1 MTRRANCCGPLA
13 CRSARHNG
21 LPARGASKGFPCW
34 RRGLANQDNTHMAT
48 EAKNVKFRKQMAKL
62 AASRKPDAKVK
73 MPPRERIRIRL
84 RCKLCGR
91 PRAVYRKFGIC
102 RICFRDMA
110 SDGLIPGV
118 KKASW

>member
-1 MTRRANCCGPLA
+1 
-13 CRSARHNG
+13 
-21 LPARGASKGFPCW
+21 
-34 RRGLANQDNTHMAT
+34 MAT
-48 EAKNVKFRKQMAKL
+48 DAKNARFRRDMARLEVSKKQTDPAK
-62 AASRKPDAKVK
+62 K
-73 MPPRERIRIRL
+73 MRPRELIRIRL

-118 KKASW
+118 TKASW